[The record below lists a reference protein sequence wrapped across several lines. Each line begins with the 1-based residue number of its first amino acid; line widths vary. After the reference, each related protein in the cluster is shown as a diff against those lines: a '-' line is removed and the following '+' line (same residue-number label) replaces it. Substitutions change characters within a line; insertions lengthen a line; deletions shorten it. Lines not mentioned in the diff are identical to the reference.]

1 MDEYSSHRHTPSLS
15 VDEAA
20 STCCYD
26 ADTSSNSTDYNSS
39 VHEEVSQAA
48 LHRGFGEAAARGA
61 KNSTGFYPVNEDTV
75 FMEHP
80 SSHGLISGSG
90 RVVGPGPDWMLYSN
104 SNSSSSSDSSEPGS
118 SDEYCCGEHTLVNS
132 EDTSSDLD
140 IGILP
145 RATECPLKRNRHMH
159 HRHRLR
165 LYEEEPAVED
175 DDEEDEDEDDDDCAS
190 VSKRFK
196 TKACISTA
204 SSTQQ
209 NLGADEP
216 QVDVRMIDFAHTTFG
231 HNTAATVS
239 NSNSTIHQGP
249 DYGFLTGLD
258 SLKRLFLEILA
269 DG

>member
-1 MDEYSSHRHTPSLS
+1 
-15 VDEAA
+15 
-20 STCCYD
+20 
-26 ADTSSNSTDYNSS
+26 
-39 VHEEVSQAA
+39 
-48 LHRGFGEAAARGA
+48 
-61 KNSTGFYPVNEDTV
+61 
-75 FMEHP
+75 MEHP
-80 SSHGLISGSG
+80 SSRSLINGSR

-104 SNSSSSSDSSEPGS
+104 SNSSSSSSSSDNGS

-140 IGILP
+140 IGVLP

-159 HRHRLR
+159 HRQRLR
-165 LYEEEPAVED
+165 LYEEEPAEED
-175 DDEEDEDEDDDDCAS
+175 DDDEDEDDDDDDDCAS

-196 TKACISTA
+196 AKATITTSTN
-204 SSTQQ
+204 TQP

-231 HNTAATVS
+231 HNTASTVS
-239 NSNSTIHQGP
+239 ATNSTIHQGP
-249 DYGFLTGLD
+249 DCGFLTGLD